1 LAFVASAILFAPLA
15 SWIAVQRVR
24 SWPLWFLFGIALG
37 PVAALLL
44 LAAPPGRCPACGN
57 RSVGWPRRCAN
68 CGLAFSAVPL
78 DATIPM
84 TPDGLPVE
92 GVFAQLDSPGLLGVG
107 GPGESIVVA
116 AAAASGTSY
125 SPARLTVPD
134 RGPDRGTERPMVAVG
149 PGRDAASLAR
159 SATTLG
165 RRPTD
170 EPGPAAKPAAQRRP
184 SSGTLAILGSGIFI
198 GGSEPLQVGSRYLI
212 ARVGSE
218 LHILGPV
225 HLSPAAVAARLPLSN
240 VQPTVVAD
248 RVLISPAKPGRG
260 ADVAFGSVMLERDVD
275 LVRDLKSPR
284 RSRSTASAS
293 S

>member
-15 SWIAVQRVR
+15 SWLAVQRVR

-44 LAAPPGRCPACGN
+44 LAAPPGRCPACGT
-57 RSVGWPRRCAN
+57 RSVGWPRRCTS
-68 CGLAFSAVPL
+68 CGLPFSAVPL

-84 TPDGLPVE
+84 TPDGRPLD
-92 GVFAQLDSPGLLGVG
+92 GAFAQAEAGLVGVG

-116 AAAASGTSY
+116 AAAASGASY
-125 SPARLTVPD
+125 SPARLSVSD
-134 RGPDRGTERPMVAVG
+134 RSADRPMVAVG

-165 RRPTD
+165 RRPID
-170 EPGPAAKPAAQRRP
+170 EPRPAPKPATQRRP

-225 HLSPAAVAARLPLSN
+225 HLSPAAVAARLPLAN

-260 ADVAFGSVMLERDVD
+260 ADVAFGSVLLERDVD

-284 RSRSTASAS
+284 RSRSTATTS